1 MKEKRKPRA
10 YKITDTDYNKAMRR
24 AKKEKAHLATMIEE
38 VVYAYGDG
46 AYSVSFKSPNN
57 KK

>member
-10 YKITDTDYNKAMRR
+10 YKITDTEYSRAMKR
-24 AKKEKAHLATMIEE
+24 AKKEKVHLATMIEE

-46 AYSVSFKSPNN
+46 AHNVTFKS
-57 KK
+57 KTT